1 MDGQRARSHSSPAQR
16 AARDAVTRVRLAQE
30 GADIIAVD
38 TCDQVSSVRYAM
50 ATPGD
55 LAQTAKE
62 VKALD
67 RRIVATQA
75 DVRDYAELKRALD
88 GGVAQLGR
96 LDIVCS
102 NAGIFS
108 TGRR

>member
-1 MDGQRARSHSSPAQR
+1 
-16 AARDAVTRVRLAQE
+16 
-30 GADIIAVD
+30 
-38 TCDQVSSVRYAM
+38 M

-75 DVRDYAELKRALD
+75 DVRDYAELKRAL
-88 GGVAQLGR
+88 GEGVAQLGR